1 MRVVSRFGIAV
12 CLAALLAPSVSPFVP
27 VARASYV
34 RSGDPSTLK
43 SGFSDSKVYRDVVE
57 LMDGFIRHEMADK
70 NLPGVSI
77 ALVDDQ
83 KIVWQQ
89 TYNRNDSQTK
99 AALSSNTVF
108 RVGSVSKL
116 FTDIAIMQLVER
128 GELDL
133 DAPVTRY
140 LPDFQ
145 PRNPFNKA
153 VTLRQLMSHRAGLV
167 REPPVGN
174 YFDDTA
180 PTLADTV
187 KSLNQ
192 TALVYVPET
201 RVKYSN
207 AGIATVGYVLEKT
220 EKVPFAKYLKQ
231 ALLDPLGMRNSS
243 FEPTPETDKHLA
255 MAEMWTVF
263 GKTFDAPRFQ
273 LGMAP
278 AGSMYTTTGDLARFL
293 SAMFSAEANAP
304 NAVLKRDTL
313 ERMWT
318 PQFAPAGQKN
328 GVGIGFFVSDLDGHR
343 KVEHGGAI
351 YGFSTELSALP
362 DDRLGAVVITT
373 KDFSNGVTTR
383 IADAA
388 LKAMLAAREGKPIP
402 KPETTSQVDAVTAKK
417 AAGRYISGDKS
428 FDLSERGGSLSILD
442 LSGGYDT
449 RLRALAGQF
458 VTDAPFT
465 FGTRVSPTAAGIS
478 VNNRTFNRT
487 DVGKPSPAPNTLR
500 PLVGEYGPDYDT
512 LYILEKDGRLW
523 ALIEQFEYDPLEQV
537 SSDTFKFPEH
547 GLYASEQLVF
557 KRNANGRVSEV
568 VAANVTFKRR
578 SVGPEEGGQQ
588 LQVKPLRPGN
598 ELIKEALSA
607 QPPKE
612 TGDFRETDLVELTKL
627 DSKIK
632 LEVRYATTNNLF
644 GTVFYSQP
652 RAFMQRPAA
661 EALVRVNRKLK
672 DKGYGLLVHDAYRPW
687 YVTKVFWDATPDDKK
702 LFVAD
707 PSQGSRHNRGEAV
720 DLTLY
725 DLKTGKPVEMVST
738 YDETTDRAYPD
749 YPGGTSLQ
757 RWHRKL
763 LRDAMESEGFTVYEA
778 EWWHFDYKD
787 WRQYRI
793 GNIRFEDIGK

>member
-1 MRVVSRFGIAV
+1 MSAKIRSGIAA
-12 CLAALLAPSVSPFVP
+12 CLTALLALGLSVYNPA
-27 VARASYV
+27 ARASHAGG
-34 RSGDPSTLK
+34 RNLSQTGISGSQQ
-43 SGFSDSKVYRDVVE
+43 YRDVASMLDEFV
-57 LMDGFIRHEMADK
+57 RHEMADK
-70 NLPGVSI
+70 NLPGVAI

-83 KIVWQQ
+83 KVVWQQ
-89 TYNRNDSQTK
+89 TYDQGGSQ
-99 AALSSNTVF
+99 AQSPLASDTVF

-116 FTDIAIMQLVER
+116 FTDIAVMQLVER

-153 VTLRQLMSHRAGLV
+153 ITLRQLMSHRSGLV

-174 YFDDTA
+174 YFDDSS

-192 TALVYVPET
+192 TEVVYSPET
-201 RVKYSN
+201 RIKYSN
-207 AGIATVGYVLEKT
+207 AGIATVGYVLEATQKT
-220 EKVPFAKYLKQ
+220 PFAKYLEQ
-231 ALLDPLGMRNSS
+231 SLLGPLGMKSS
-243 FEPTPETDKHLA
+243 GFEPTPEINKHLA
-255 MAEMWTVF
+255 KAQMWTVF
-263 GKTFDAPRFQ
+263 GKTFDAPTFQ
-273 LGMAP
+273 LGMSP
-278 AGSMYTTTGDLARFL
+278 AGSMYTTVGDLSRFL
-293 SAMFSAEANAP
+293 SAIFAAEANAP
-304 NAVLKRDTL
+304 GAVLKRETL
-313 ERMWT
+313 EKMWT

-328 GVGIGFFVSDLDGHR
+328 GIGLGFFVSEMDGHR

-351 YGFSTELSALP
+351 YGFSTEFSALP
-362 DDRLGAVVITT
+362 DDRLGVVVVTT

-388 LKAMLAAREGKPIP
+388 LKAMLAARDGKSVP
-402 KPETTSQVDAVTAKK
+402 KPETTTPIEAATAKK
-417 AAGRYISGDKS
+417 VAGRYKSGGKG
-428 FDLSERGGSLSILD
+428 FDLIERGGNLSIFNLD
-442 LSGGYDT
+442 GGFDT
-449 RLRALAGQF
+449 RLRSLGGQF
-458 VTDAPFT
+458 VTDAPFA
-465 FGTRVSPTAAGIS
+465 FGTPVPSTGKRIA
-478 VNNRTFNRT
+478 VNNKTFDR
-487 DVGKPSPAPNTLR
+487 VEVAKPSPVSEKLR
-500 PLVGEYGPDYDT
+500 PMVGEYGPDYDI
-512 LYILEKDGRLW
+512 LYILEREGRLW
-523 ALIEQFEYDPLEQV
+523 ALIEQFEYDPLEEV
-537 SSDTFKFPEH
+537 SADTFKFPDR
-547 GLYASEQLVF
+547 GLYAGERLTF
-557 KRNANGRVSEV
+557 KRDSTGRVTGV
-568 VAANVTFKRR
+568 VAANVAFKRR
-578 SVGPEEGGQQ
+578 SVGPEEGAPQ
-588 LQVKPLRPGN
+588 LQVKPLRPVN
-598 ELIKEALSA
+598 ELIKEALTA

-612 TGDFRETDLVELTKL
+612 TGDFRATDLVELNKL
-627 DSKIK
+627 DPTIK

-672 DKGYGLLVHDAYRPW
+672 HQGFGLLVHDAYRPW

-702 LFVAD
+702 LFVAN
-707 PSQGSRHNRGEAV
+707 PAQGSRHNRGEAV

-725 DLKTGKPVEMVST
+725 DLKTGKPVDMVST